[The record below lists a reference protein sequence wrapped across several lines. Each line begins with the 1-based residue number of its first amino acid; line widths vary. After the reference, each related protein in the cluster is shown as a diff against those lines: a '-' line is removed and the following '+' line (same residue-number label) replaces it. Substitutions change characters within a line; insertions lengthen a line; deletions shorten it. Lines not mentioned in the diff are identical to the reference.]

1 MDAHP
6 ALTVAVFWLVF
17 GGLHIGLTT
26 RRIRAALV
34 GRLGEHGFTALFS
47 VIASVSF
54 AVAIAY
60 YAAHRAE
67 GAFGLA
73 LGAVPVLRP
82 ILMTVAVLGI
92 AFMGSGSTTYVG
104 SPYDLLAHRIR
115 PPRGMERVTR
125 HSFFTGLTLF
135 ALAHALLATRLAG
148 TVLFSGVAL
157 VAIAGA
163 YHQDR
168 KLLRRIG
175 RPYADYLAATS
186 AVPFAAI
193 VAGRQRLVWAEL
205 PLVALGASLVIAA
218 TLRAVHASLFAYD
231 GAYVIAAVVGGA
243 LILTWQSAR
252 RAQRQAALEAA
263 SAVRSVV
270 G

>member
-6 ALTVAVFWLVF
+6 TLAVAAFWLVF

-26 RRIRAALV
+26 RRVRAALV
-34 GRLGEHGFTALFS
+34 ARLGEHGFTALFS
-47 VIASVSF
+47 VIASASF

-60 YAAHRAE
+60 YAAHRTE
-67 GAFGLA
+67 GAAGLA
-73 LGAVPVLRP
+73 AGGVPVLREM
-82 ILMTVAVLGI
+82 LMAVAVLGI
-92 AFMGSGSTTYVG
+92 VFMVAGSTTYVG

-115 PPRGMERVTR
+115 PPRGMERITR
-125 HSFFTGLTLF
+125 HPFFIGLALF
-135 ALAHALLATRLAG
+135 ALAHGLLANRLAG

-157 VAIAGA
+157 VAVAGA

-205 PLVALGASLVIAA
+205 PFAALGASLVIAA

-243 LILTWQSAR
+243 LILTWQSSR
-252 RAQRQAALEAA
+252 RARRQAALAA
-263 SAVRSVV
+263 TSI
-270 G
+270 GG